1 MILPGA
7 NSAIHPLFP
16 AQIRTRYDLRSF
28 DSTRR
33 APCWGARNCRHRD
46 TDCLRW
52 GQASSVDTVHH
63 HRDNHQFEQ
72 RARAVAHGKGR
83 PHAAG
88 RTQLLY
94 PDDPGPASADR
105 DPRPKQPLGRPAR
118 LGRHASGFGGIH
130 VVNLAGHPNLRDT
143 RAGVR
148 RGRLSARPG
157 PVVGPEVPVG
167 GASGGAVFEPRGCA
181 ADPLSV
187 VVHKGE
193 GSKSW

>member
-1 MILPGA
+1 VILPGA

-52 GQASSVDTVHH
+52 GQASSVDAVHH
-63 HRDNHQFEQ
+63 HRNNHQLEQ
-72 RARAVAHGKGR
+72 RARAVADGKSR

-88 RTQLLY
+88 RTQLLHS
-94 PDDPGPASADR
+94 DDPGPAGADR

-118 LGRHASGFGGIH
+118 PERHTPSFGGID
-130 VVNLAGHPNLRDT
+130 VVNLAGTPGPAGHPGWCQT
-143 RAGVR
+143 RSVVCPAGARRTAGSPCWRGLR
-148 RGRLSARPG
+148 RG
-157 PVVGPEVPVG
+157 
-167 GASGGAVFEPRGCA
+167 
-181 ADPLSV
+181 SV
-187 VVHKGE
+187 
-193 GSKSW
+193 